1 MSKSTVL
8 AGADASRGARMAMWP
23 VSFRSLSVDGVEIA
37 YREAGNPAN
46 PAVILLHGF
55 PSSSHQYR
63 DLVPALADHFHVVA
77 PDYPG
82 FGHSGRPDPDSWPYT
97 FAHLAQVTERFLALK
112 GISRYGL
119 FMQDYG
125 GPVGYRLAHSR
136 PEALQWMIVQNT
148 NAYEEGLSAAWEG
161 FRALWRER
169 TPDTERPLAA
179 LLTLEPVRDLF
190 YLAGTRHP
198 ERISP
203 DAWTSDLGFLQLP
216 HAVRINLD
224 LFHDYRTNLAEYP
237 VWQEFFRRRRPPTQ
251 IFWGQGDPFFTP
263 AGGESY
269 LRDLP
274 DAEIHR
280 LETGHFA
287 VEDHLDYIAQQ
298 MKRFYRERVAVR

>member
-1 MSKSTVL
+1 V
-8 AGADASRGARMAMWP
+8 A
-23 VSFRSLSVDGVEIA
+23 FRSLPVDDVEIA
-37 YREAGNPAN
+37 YREAGDPTN

-63 DLVPALADHFHVVA
+63 DLVPALADRFHVIA

-82 FGHSGRPDPDSWPYT
+82 FGLSGRPDPDQWGYT
-97 FAHLAQVTERFLALK
+97 FARLADVTRRFLTLK
-112 GISRYGL
+112 GVARYGL

-125 GPVGYRLAHSR
+125 GPVGYRLAQR
-136 PEALQWMIVQNT
+136 YPDAVEWMIVQNT
-148 NAYEEGLSAAWEG
+148 NAYEEGLSSAWEG

-169 TPDTERPLAA
+169 TPQTEQPLRS
-179 LLTLEPVRDLF
+179 LLTLEPIRDLF

-203 DAWTSDLGFLQLP
+203 DAWESDLAFLQRP

-224 LFHDYRTNLAEYP
+224 LFYDYRTNLVEYP
-237 VWQEFFRRRRPPTQ
+237 RWQEFFRRCRPPTQ

-274 DAEIHR
+274 EAEMHR
-280 LETGHFA
+280 LDTGHFA
-287 VEDHLDYIAQQ
+287 LEDHLEYIAGH
-298 MKRFYRERVAVR
+298 MKRFYAERVAAR